1 MTATRISP
9 VQNAELSPNEPAA
22 ASGPRQR
29 RHFDS
34 WTFVGRYGA
43 LILLAAIVVAAAILQ
58 PTTFATWNNISTIL
72 AGSAVT
78 AIIAVGLT
86 IPIVAGEFDL
96 SIGYQASLA
105 GIIGLTLMQAGAPFW
120 LGLLAALA
128 TGLAAGGL
136 NGLLVTRFGINA
148 LVATLGVGTVVLGVS
163 YAITQGMPVV
173 LRDPTALTW
182 LSLQRFLGLPLPV
195 WIAVLVAAVLWVG
208 LNRTGLGM
216 AVQAIG
222 GNSEAARLSGVRVS
236 ALRTGTFMVA
246 GLCAGLGGFIIAT
259 RTGSATVDAGNS
271 YLMSSFAAV
280 FFGSAVLSSGKFH
293 IVGTL
298 VGVVTVGIAFNIMA
312 IAGFPTAYQFL
323 FQGLLLILGVGVGT
337 VSRRRASASSA

>member
-1 MTATRISP
+1 MTTTTEATRLRSEATP
-9 VQNAELSPNEPAA
+9 K
-22 ASGPRQR
+22 PR
-29 RHFDS
+29 FDA
-34 WTFVGRYGA
+34 WNFVGRYGA
-43 LILLAAIVVAAAILQ
+43 LVLLAVIVVVASIMQ
-58 PTTFATWNNISTIL
+58 PATFATWSNISTIL

-96 SIGYQASLA
+96 SVGYQASLA
-105 GIIGLTLMQAGAPFW
+105 GIIGLTVMQSGAPFW
-120 LGLLAALA
+120 LGLAAALC
-128 TGLAAGGL
+128 TGLAAGAF

-148 LVATLGVGTVVLGVS
+148 LVATLGVGTVVLGLS

-173 LRDPTALTW
+173 LSDSTRLTW

-195 WIAVLVAAVLWVG
+195 WIAILVAVILWVG

-222 GNSEAARLSGVRVS
+222 GNAEAARLSGVRVS
-236 ALRTGTFMVA
+236 ALRTGTFMIA

-293 IVGTL
+293 ILGTL

-337 VSRRRASASSA
+337 VSRRRASRGSA

>member
-1 MTATRISP
+1 MTITTEAAPAQSAQSP
-9 VQNAELSPNEPAA
+9 
-22 ASGPRQR
+22 QR
-29 RHFDS
+29 RIDA

-43 LILLAAIVVAAAILQ
+43 LLLLAAIVIVAAILQ
-58 PTTFATWNNISTIL
+58 PATFATWSNISTIL

-96 SIGYQASLA
+96 SVGYQASLA
-105 GIIGLTLMQAGAPFW
+105 GIIGLTVMQTGAPFW
-120 LGLLAALA
+120 LGLVAALV
-128 TGLAAGGL
+128 TGLAAGAF

-148 LVATLGVGTVVLGVS
+148 LVATLGVGTVVLGLS

-173 LRDPTALTW
+173 LGDPTRLTW

-195 WIAVLVAAVLWVG
+195 WIAILVAAILWVG

-222 GNSEAARLSGVRVS
+222 GNPEAARLSGVRVS

-259 RTGSATVDAGNS
+259 RTGYATVDAGNS

-280 FFGSAVLSSGKFH
+280 FFGSAVLSNGKFH
-293 IVGTL
+293 ILGTL
-298 VGVVTVGIAFNIMA
+298 VGVITVGIAFNIMA

-337 VSRRRASASSA
+337 VSRRRATKSSA